1 MHKDSIL
8 VTGSTGFVG
17 SAVQAA
23 LIKAGVSL
31 ITPVRK
37 VKADH
42 SLPNLQQVEIADLS
56 DVGARLLRLYK
67 PDVVIHIDAKAHA
80 ADVSL
85 AEFRRVNTDAT
96 LQLARASVASC
107 VRRFIFLSSIGVHG
121 INSSK
126 PFQVTDTPAP
136 IEDYAVSKLEAE
148 IGLKQI
154 ATETGME
161 VVIIRPPLVYGASA
175 PGNFGKLARLA
186 QKNLPLPLGAI
197 HNKRSLV
204 ALDNL
209 VDLIVTC
216 ISHPKAANQTFL
228 VSDDQ
233 DISTTELLK
242 LMTRAA
248 GKKPWLL
255 PVPMSWLK
263 LAGKLTGKQA
273 VIERLCG
280 NLQVDITHTKQT
292 LGWTPPLT
300 VEEGIARC
308 FNLPPTPSLPKRGS
322 KSS

>member
-1 MHKDSIL
+1 MHNDTIL
-8 VTGSTGFVG
+8 ITGSTGFVG

-23 LIKAGVSL
+23 LINTNVRLVA
-31 ITPVRK
+31 PVRK
-37 VKADH
+37 VTPHH
-42 SLPNLQQVEIADLS
+42 SLPQMQQVEVADLS
-56 DVGARLLRLYK
+56 DVSTGLLQLCK
-67 PDVVIHIDAKAHA
+67 PDVVIHIAAKAHTV
-80 ADVSL
+80 DVSL

-96 LQLARASVASC
+96 LQLARAAADSG
-107 VRRFIFLSSIGVHG
+107 VRRFIFLSSIGVQG
-121 INSSK
+121 INSAE
-126 PFQVTDTPAP
+126 PFQVTDSPAP
-136 IEDYAVSKLEAE
+136 VEDYAISKLEAE
-148 IGLKQI
+148 IGLKQV
-154 ATETGME
+154 AVDTGMDL
-161 VVIIRPPLVYGASA
+161 VIIRPPLVYGANA
-175 PGNFGKLARLA
+175 PGNFGKLAKLA

-216 ISHPKAANQTFL
+216 IDHPKAANQTFL

-273 VIERLCG
+273 VIDRLCG
-280 NLQVDITHTKQT
+280 NLQVDISHTKDT
-292 LGWTPPLT
+292 LGWVPPVS

-308 FNLPPTPSLPKRGS
+308 FATKG
-322 KSS
+322 